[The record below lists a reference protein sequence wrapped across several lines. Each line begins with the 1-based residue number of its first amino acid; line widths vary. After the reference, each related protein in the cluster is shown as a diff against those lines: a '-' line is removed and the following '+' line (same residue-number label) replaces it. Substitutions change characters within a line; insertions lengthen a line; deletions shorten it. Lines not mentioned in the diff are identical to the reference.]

1 MATDARPRRRRHL
14 ARDRSNAVVAGV
26 CSGIGRRLGIDPI
39 IVRVAFVALAVA
51 TRGGAVAGYVLL
63 WVFMDEGDREPAP
76 GDVNRVEAVVSRIRV
91 GNWRIAAGVG
101 FLTLAF
107 LLVLR
112 EIGLWWSDA
121 LVWPLI
127 LAASGATLLWAQS
140 RSLDADEPAPEAA
153 PDSTTPIGTRLADV
167 YRGGFGI
174 ALVVGAAL
182 LFLYANGALGEA
194 RDVVLAVVVAG
205 TALSLILAPF
215 LWRLGRNLATERSE
229 RIRSQERAE
238 VAAHL
243 HDSVLQTLALKQK
256 RADDPKEVAALARRQ
271 ERELRAWLFDGDAGR
286 DGASLSA
293 ALDRVA
299 AEVEDDHGVPID
311 VVAVGDRPLDES
323 GVALIAAT
331 REALTNAV
339 KFAADS
345 APVAVYAEMND
356 QAAQVFIRDRGPG
369 FDVASI
375 PADRRGVRESII
387 ARMERHGG
395 KATIRSTPGHGTEV
409 ELTLG
414 AQR

>member
-1 MATDARPRRRRHL
+1 VATDTRPTRRRL

-26 CSGIGRRLGIDPI
+26 CSGIGRRLGVDPI
-39 IVRVAFVALAVA
+39 IIRVAFVIAAVA
-51 TRGGAVAGYVLL
+51 SRGGAIAGYVLF
-63 WVFMDEGDREPAP
+63 WVFMDEGDREPDP
-76 GDVNRVEAVVSRIRV
+76 GDVNRLEAIAARVRV

-121 LVWPLI
+121 LIWPLI
-127 LAASGATLLWAQS
+127 LAAVGGALLWSQS
-140 RSLDADEPAPEAA
+140 QNTTVSPGPAALG
-153 PDSTTPIGTRLADV
+153 SRLADV

-194 RDVVLAVVVAG
+194 RDVVLAVVVAA

-215 LWRLGRNLATERSE
+215 LWRLGRSLAAERSE

-243 HDSVLQTLALKQK
+243 HDSVLQTLALMQK
-256 RADDPKEVAALARRQ
+256 RADEPKEVAALARRQ
-271 ERELRAWLFDGDAGR
+271 ERELRAWLFDGDAARRG
-286 DGASLSA
+286 DSLSA
-293 ALDRVA
+293 ALERVA

-311 VVAVGDRPLDES
+311 LVAVGDRPLDEP
-323 GVALIAAT
+323 GIALVAAT
-331 REALTNAV
+331 REALTNAA
-339 KFAADS
+339 KFAPAA
-345 APVAVYAEMND
+345 APVAVYAEMSD
-356 QAAQVFIRDRGPG
+356 QTAQVFVRDRGPG
-369 FDVASI
+369 FDVESI

-387 ARMERHGG
+387 SRMQRHGG
-395 KATIRSTPGHGTEV
+395 KATIRSTPGAGTEV
-409 ELTLG
+409 ELMLG